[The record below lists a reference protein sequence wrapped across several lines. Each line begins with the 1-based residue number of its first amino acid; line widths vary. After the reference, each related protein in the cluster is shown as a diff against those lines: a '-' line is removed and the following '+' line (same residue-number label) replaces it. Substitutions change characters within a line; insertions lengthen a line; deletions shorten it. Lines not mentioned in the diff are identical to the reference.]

1 MVATKYQSVYKEL
14 SKDGKKTSYY
24 VSVFLG
30 RDPVTG
36 KRIIKKARRDQY
48 GNHFKTARAAY
59 LEAERLKNEY
69 KHGSFSIHQGQATLL
84 EYYSKV
90 FKPTYKGNV
99 EESTWLSR
107 EPVFEMILKWFGHKK
122 LTQIQPTDCLQFRNW
137 LLSDEKGYSQ
147 GYASLV
153 YGLFRQLLDS
163 AVELDYL
170 SKNPSRI
177 KKATGAISKGHH
189 IIHYWTL
196 EEFKK
201 VISTCYL
208 GDIEGALAYV
218 MLNLYYFTGMRV
230 SEALA
235 LWWSD
240 INLSKGYIKVS
251 HTLANTTDPD
261 RKRKNYTKT
270 VSGMRTI
277 DIPHDLVELLEWWKK
292 QQYDNLPQKGNDHY
306 VLSATDEPL
315 HRSTV
320 NNVVNRYAKLAGV
333 HRIQAKELRTSHA
346 CLLINKYNVDILAV
360 SQRLGHAK
368 PTTTLKY
375 YSQLWRGRN
384 RTVADQL
391 NGALGEVPHPDKS
404 LVDFNGNQFISMQ
417 KVYQRSTK
425 S

>member
-1 MVATKYQSVYKEL
+1 MTATKYQSVYKE
-14 SKDGKKTSYY
+14 KPRNGKGNSYY
-24 VSVFLG
+24 VSVYLG
-30 RDPVTG
+30 HDPLTG
-36 KRIIKKARRDQY
+36 KRIIKKTRHDQY
-48 GNHFKTARAAY
+48 GNHFKTARDAY
-59 LEAERLKNEY
+59 YEAERLKEEY
-69 KHGSFSIHQGQATLL
+69 RRNGLPVNNGQATMLD
-84 EYYSKV
+84 YYNKV
-90 FKPTYKGNV
+90 FKPTYKGEV

-107 EPVFEMILKWFGHKK
+107 EPIFDMILKWFGDIK
-122 LTQIQPTDCLQFRNW
+122 LTQINPTDCLRFRNW
-137 LLSDEKGYSQ
+137 LLSDKKGYSQ
-147 GYASLV
+147 SYASLV

-170 SKNPSRI
+170 TRNPSRI
-177 KKATGAISKGHH
+177 RKATGAISKGHH

-201 VISTCYL
+201 VIAKCYL
-208 GDIEGALAYV
+208 GDIEGALAYT

-240 INLSKGYIKVS
+240 INLSDGYIKVN
-251 HTLANTTDPD
+251 HTLTNTKDPD
-261 RKRKNYTKT
+261 KKRKNYTKT
-270 VSGMRTI
+270 ASGMRTI
-277 DIPHDLVELLEWWKK
+277 DIPQDLVELLKWWKK
-292 QQYDNLPQKGNDHY
+292 LQYDNLPQKGDDHY

-320 NNVVNRYAKLAGV
+320 NNVVNRYADLAGV

-384 RTVADQL
+384 RTIADQL
-391 NGALGEVPHPDKS
+391 NGAVGKIEHPNHS
-404 LVDFNGNQFISMQ
+404 LVDFTGNQYV
-417 KVYQRSTK
+417 KVR
-425 S
+425 

>member
-1 MVATKYQSVYKEL
+1 MTATKYQSVYKEL

-30 RDPVTG
+30 QDPVTG

-69 KHGSFSIHQGQATLL
+69 KHGSFPIRQGQATLH

-107 EPVFEMILKWFGHKK
+107 EPVFEMILKWFGNKK

-137 LLSDEKGYSQ
+137 LLSPEKGYSQ

-163 AVELDYL
+163 AVELEYL
-170 SKNPSRI
+170 PKNPSRI

-196 EEFKK
+196 EEFKRVVSK
-201 VISTCYL
+201 CYL

-240 INLSKGYIKVS
+240 VNLSEGYIKVS
-251 HTLANTTDPD
+251 HILWLILLNQ
-261 RKRKNYTKT
+261 RKS
-270 VSGMRTI
+270 VRTI
-277 DIPHDLVELLEWWKK
+277 LKLLVGCE
-292 QQYDNLPQKGNDHY
+292 Q
-306 VLSATDEPL
+306 
-315 HRSTV
+315 STF
-320 NNVVNRYAKLAGV
+320 
-333 HRIQAKELRTSHA
+333 
-346 CLLINKYNVDILAV
+346 
-360 SQRLGHAK
+360 
-368 PTTTLKY
+368 LK
-375 YSQLWRGRN
+375 
-384 RTVADQL
+384 T
-391 NGALGEVPHPDKS
+391 
-404 LVDFNGNQFISMQ
+404 
-417 KVYQRSTK
+417 
-425 S
+425 